1 MAELQ
6 VFKAKINNAC
16 TLIKTVEADIK
27 RLDEPFTFPEG
38 RSECEQ
44 YVRTETGALAHLLNA
59 LQNAVKMQEAQ
70 ISAAINHIAGRHDQK
85 ERETLMTELNKHLE
99 VESHQL
105 ELTAAQWQNK
115 IQFRQHELREQS
127 NVLHSTIPSTSN
139 QSINGSEGATAS
151 IPERNERQIK
161 IRRPMLEIP
170 SFSGNFREFNSFWAV
185 FESLIHNDY
194 ELSDVDKFLFLKQA
208 LKGRAAAALSCI
220 PVTGDR
226 YSTAVNILKKQF
238 DRSANMADIII
249 NEIERL
255 QRALEDPRSCRE
267 TFEAINSR
275 LIHLEQTGMKMNADR
290 VWRRIILSKFPEFIC
305 TAVIQK
311 ETECEHPFDVTE
323 IMTTIDTII
332 SLRETTALTTETL
345 FSKDNHRSYFPEPGI
360 NRPKWDEERNT
371 PSRRKRMCLCGQSH
385 SPHSCSKHT
394 TPEARRAEVRRQR
407 ACWRCFAKNHHSKDC
422 TMMGLCPRCNEGHH
436 SSLCLSEMKRQD
448 TGYLAFPRHSARN
461 IQLPP
466 TACTQQP
473 PVNAVS
479 HCYHHQ
485 GDNTNVQAVQN
496 SQNGRQIPTLN
507 RTATVRSQCVLQV
520 ATAMIFN
527 EAEWDY
533 QPVTLLLDSGAQKSF
548 IKSEISE
555 ALKLGIIDS
564 TSFTASGMGEIQ
576 EVFDSDEVQVTLKS
590 LHNSMKLK
598 KLPIHTKGKLT
609 STLSTAELSEADL
622 NFISSSNITVAQQ
635 SLARTNVSPDVIIG
649 QDLLSTI
656 IDHNSPV
663 LTLPSGLILTPT
675 LFGYVISGT
684 SPFTGKATAAET
696 HLGALVLSTPMDDHR
711 KTREIGENVDTA
723 GFPCNEGKYKPKK
736 NISNACRRTSHGSS
750 LSNSAEK
757 GPHCNIASELQPDR
771 GSRMALLD
779 LGKPAK
785 KVSTIWNSDYLE
797 FRGHH
802 RLLEEYRNSTSRKRE
817 VLPAAMKA
825 IGKKSSKKR
834 KQATG
839 AVKTP
844 VTHEMME
851 TFYARSSTKCVSK
864 THAITSTSLDATTG
878 MKDSLPARQQRR
890 RMSTPWLY
898 RHWLFKQE
906 SQLNA
911 TRQARKCLR
920 DL

>member
-70 ISAAINHIAGRHDQK
+70 ISAAINHIAGRNDQK

-105 ELTAAQWQNK
+105 ELTAAEWQNK

-139 QSINGSEGATAS
+139 QSINGSEGATSS

-255 QRALEDPRSCRE
+255 QRALEDSRSCRE

-311 ETECEHPFDVTE
+311 ETECDHPFDVTE

-345 FSKDNHRSYFPEPGI
+345 FSKDNHRSNFPEPGI
-360 NRPKWDEERNT
+360 KRPKWDEERNM
-371 PSRRKRMCLCGQSH
+371 PRRQKGICLCGQHH
-385 SPHSCSKHT
+385 SPHNCSKYS
-394 TPEARRAEVRRQR
+394 TPEARRVEVRKQR
-407 ACWRCFAKNHHSKDC
+407 ACWRCFAKDHQSKDC
-422 TMMGLCPRCNEGHH
+422 IFMGLCPRCNEGHH
-436 SSLCLSEMKRQD
+436 SSLCLSETKRQD
-448 TGYLAFPRHSARN
+448 TGLLTFPRLSGRN
-461 IQLPP
+461 TQLPP
-466 TACTQQP
+466 TARTQQP
-473 PVNAVS
+473 LVNAVS
-479 HCYHHQ
+479 RCYHHQ
-485 GDNTNVQAVQN
+485 SDNRNVQDLQN
-496 SQNGRQIPTLN
+496 LQNGRQIPTPD
-507 RTATVRSQCVLQV
+507 RTTTVGNQSVLQV

-548 IKSEISE
+548 IKSGISE
-555 ALKLGIIDS
+555 ELKLSITGS
-564 TSFTASGMGEIQ
+564 TSLTTSGMGEMQ
-576 EVFDSDEVQVTLKS
+576 EVFDSNEVQVTLKS
-590 LHNSMKLK
+590 IHSSRKLK

-609 STLSTAELSEADL
+609 TSLSTAELSKADL
-622 NFISSSNITVAQQ
+622 DFISSNNIIVAQE
-635 SLARTNVSPDVIIG
+635 SLAKIEVSPDLVIG

-656 IDHNSPV
+656 LDHSSPV
-663 LTLPSGLILTPT
+663 QTLPSGLILTPSI
-675 LFGYVISGT
+675 FGSIISAT
-684 SPFTGKATAAET
+684 SLITKKATAAEI
-696 HLGALVLSTPMDDHR
+696 HLGALVLATPMDDYKKTSHIR
-711 KTREIGENVDTA
+711 KDMDTA
-723 GFPCNEGKYKPKK
+723 GDPLNGGTNTLKD
-736 NISNACRRTSHGSS
+736 NVNNASRRTSHENRHSS
-750 LSNSAEK
+750 STRES
-757 GPHCNIASELQPDR
+757 PDYSTASELLSDHKSPLEPR
-771 GSRMALLD
+771 
-779 LGKPAK
+779 KPAK
-785 KVSTIWNSDYLE
+785 KFRTIWNHDYLK
-797 FRGHH
+797 FRDDR
-802 RLLEEYRNSTSRKRE
+802 RLLEEYENSTSGKQ
-817 VLPAAMKA
+817 VLPLAKKVL
-825 IGKKSSKKR
+825 GKKHSRKKT
-834 KQATG
+834 KKGAAK
-839 AVKTP
+839 AVKKP
-844 VTHEMME
+844 VSYGMME
-851 TFYARSSTKCVSK
+851 TSDVRSSTKCVSN
-864 THAITSTSLDATTG
+864 THAITPTSLDSTTR
-878 MKDSLPARQQRR
+878 MKESLPTRQQRR
-890 RMSTPWLY
+890 RTSTSWLATDTGSSS
-898 RHWLFKQE
+898 KSCSPAPPDEQG
-906 SQLNA
+906 NA
-911 TRQARKCLR
+911 S
-920 DL
+920 